1 MRYKGIMKAIIPVA
15 GLGTR
20 MLPATKAIPKEMLP
34 IVDKPMIQYIVNEI
48 AAAGIKDIVLVTHG
62 SKNSIENHFDTQFE
76 LESTLETRVKRQL
89 LDEVRS
95 ITPKGVNIMHIR
107 QGKALGLGHAILSAK
122 PVIGDD
128 DFVVVLPDV
137 LIDNLNSNPAQDN
150 LAAMVQRFHE
160 NAACQI
166 MVNPVPKE
174 QVSNF
179 GVVDVNGN
187 SLTSGLF
194 ARIQAL
200 VEKPEMNDAPSN
212 LAITG
217 RYVLHKNVWKQL
229 AATLPGVGNE
239 IQLTDAIAAYLT
251 AGGAIEAYHIADRT
265 FDCGDKLGLAMA
277 YVEHALR
284 HEDIGEE
291 FAEFLR
297 GLKV

>member
-1 MRYKGIMKAIIPVA
+1 MKAIIPVA

-95 ITPKGVNIMHIR
+95 ITPAGVKIMHIR
-107 QGKALGLGHAILSAK
+107 QGKALGLGHAVLSAK

-137 LIDNLNSNPAQDN
+137 LIDNLASNPAQDN
-150 LAAMVQRFHE
+150 LAAMVQRFE
-160 NAACQI
+160 ETKACQI
-166 MVNPVPKE
+166 MVNPVPDQ
-174 QVSNF
+174 QVSSF
-179 GVVDVNGN
+179 GVVDVNG
-187 SLTSGLF
+187 SALGKGDF

-200 VEKPEMNDAPSN
+200 VEKPALEHAPSN

-217 RYVLHKNVWKQL
+217 RYVLHRDVWQQL
-229 AATLPGVGNE
+229 ASTAPGVGGE
-239 IQLTDAIAAYLT
+239 VQLTDAIAGYLS
-251 AGGAIEAYHIADRT
+251 AGGELEAYHIADKT
-265 FDCGDKLGLAMA
+265 FDCGNKLGLAMA

-284 HEDIGEE
+284 HEGIGDE
-291 FAEFLR
+291 FADFLR

>member
-1 MRYKGIMKAIIPVA
+1 MKAIIPVA

-34 IVDKPMIQYIVNEI
+34 IVDKPMIQYIVDEI

-95 ITPKGVNIMHIR
+95 ITPNGVNIMHIR

-137 LIDNLNSNPAQDN
+137 IIDNLASNSTPDN
-150 LAAMVQRFHE
+150 LGAMVQRFKE

-166 MVNPVPKE
+166 MVNPVPSEK
-174 QVSNF
+174 VSSF
-179 GVVDVNGN
+179 GVVDVDGTAL
-187 SLTSGLF
+187 SSGEF

-200 VEKPEMNDAPSN
+200 VEKPALQDAPSN

-217 RYVLHKNVWKQL
+217 RYVLHKEVWKLL
-229 AATLPGVGNE
+229 ATTVPGVGGE
-239 IQLTDAIAAYLT
+239 IQLTDAIASYLH
-251 AGGAIEAYHIADRT
+251 AGGAIEAYHSVGLT
-265 FDCGDKLGLAMA
+265 YDCGDKLGLAMA
-277 YVEHALR
+277 YVEHALK
-284 HEDIGEE
+284 HKSIGKE
-291 FAEFLR
+291 FTEFLR
-297 GLKV
+297 NLKI